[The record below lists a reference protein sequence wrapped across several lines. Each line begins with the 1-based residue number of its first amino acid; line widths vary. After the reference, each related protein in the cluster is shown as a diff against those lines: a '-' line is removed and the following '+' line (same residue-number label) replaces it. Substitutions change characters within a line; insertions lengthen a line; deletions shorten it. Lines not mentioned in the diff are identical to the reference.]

1 MASAETWIG
10 FEVDDLNGDRVGAV
24 SGVFLDAESGD
35 PAWLIA
41 GLGRRRVKPVAVPLA
56 NCAAGTG
63 RVWVAH
69 DRGTLNA
76 APTVDPNR
84 PLLREHELAICE
96 HFGIGER
103 VGRAAEVA
111 GRDADSV
118 VSKPA

>member
-1 MASAETWIG
+1 MGESPIG
-10 FEVDDLNGDRVGAV
+10 FEVDDLAGTKVGNV
-24 SGVFLDAESGD
+24 HGTYVDSESAE
-35 PAWLIA
+35 PAWLIVSV
-41 GLGRRRVKPVAVPLA
+41 GRRRSKLIAVPIA
-56 NCAAGTG
+56 DCAAASG

-69 DRGTLNA
+69 DREVLGS
-76 APTVDPNR
+76 APGVDPTR